1 MEQVFVQTLD
11 EVLVGDAPESAP
23 ASSGTKRSGPDDVA
37 FPTKATHQQTR
48 AYNVALVL
56 RALYE
61 HSPISRAEVAR
72 MSGLTRTTVGDV
84 VGELIGDGLAREVGR
99 GPSTG
104 GKAPILLELVE
115 DARYV
120 VGLDLGEFVFRG
132 ALVDLRG
139 NVRETA
145 ERKVE
150 GLDGDQALGVVHALV
165 DELVG
170 RLPGG
175 RSDALLG
182 IGVGT
187 PGIVDAATGTIR
199 WAVNLDW
206 QDLPLGEILRE
217 RYDVPVQVAN
227 DSRAAALAI
236 QLFDRPRTEGRTDPD
251 AAPGATGAHRATAAP
266 ATGTAPAARPN
277 LVAIT
282 VGRGIG
288 AGVVLAGEL
297 FHGDG
302 FGAGEIGHTTVEVDG
317 AECRCGRFG
326 CLETVASSRAIL
338 RRATELATD
347 RPESELGRRLR
358 ETGELRL
365 DDLAAVL
372 VSGASDAAGASDAED
387 VRRIVVSAGRYLG
400 GVIAGVIGVLDVERI
415 VLHGSVAVLGAPWL
429 EAVRDEARRRSLGL
443 LAKDVDIEIA
453 PPIGDL
459 VVMGASALLLTA
471 ELGLT
476 VGAAAR

>member
-1 MEQVFVQTLD
+1 M
-11 EVLVGDAPESAP
+11 
-23 ASSGTKRSGPDDVA
+23 ASPTKSQSGI
-37 FPTKATHQQTR
+37 FPSKATHQQTR
-48 AYNVALVL
+48 AINAALVL

-72 MSGLTRTTVGDV
+72 MTELTRTTVGDV
-84 VGELIGDGLAREVGR
+84 VGELIADGLAREVGR

-104 GKAPILLELVE
+104 GKAPILVELVE
-115 DARYV
+115 DARFV

-139 NVRETA
+139 RVRETA

-150 GLDGDQALGVVHALV
+150 GLDGDAALAVVHDLI

-175 RSDALLG
+175 QRGRADRLLG

-206 QDLPLGEILRE
+206 QDLPLGEILRD
-217 RYDVPVQVAN
+217 RYEVPVQVAN

-236 QLFDRPRTEGRTDPD
+236 QLFDRSVSEDER
-251 AAPGATGAHRATAAP
+251 
-266 ATGTAPAARPN
+266 ARPN

-338 RRATELATD
+338 RRATELALE
-347 RPESELGRRLR
+347 RPESELGRRLAER
-358 ETGELRL
+358 GELRL
-365 DDLAAVL
+365 DDLAAIL
-372 VSGASDAAGASDAED
+372 ASGASDATGARDAED
-387 VRRIVVSAGRYLG
+387 ARRIVVSAGRYLG
-400 GVIAGVIGVLDVERI
+400 QVIAGIIGVLDVERI
-415 VLHGSVAVLGAPWL
+415 ALHGSVATLGAPWL
-429 EAVRDEARRRSLGL
+429 EAVRDEASRRSLRL
-443 LAKDVDIEIA
+443 LANDVRIDLA
-453 PPIGDL
+453 PQLGDL

-476 VGAAAR
+476 AGAATR